1 MNLDS
6 EIKFQNFIMESVA
19 SDVNDRPIQNLE
31 YIRAFYTQEEI
42 QKPYPRFPHLTPK
55 EAQELTESS
64 KSLNSLLNNF
74 LAVYRGLLQPKYPTL
89 FDLPYKH

>member
-1 MNLDS
+1 VAGELVAGLGHDTPQGNYLVMNLDS

-42 QKPYPRFPHLTPK
+42 QKPYPRFPHLTP
-55 EAQELTESS
+55 T
-64 KSLNSLLNNF
+64 
-74 LAVYRGLLQPKYPTL
+74 KYPTL